1 MTQKPSELR
10 VFSKRLWVLR
20 ELRSA
25 ELFNQ
30 VLAVLLFAG
39 MLSIAFLEPRWY
51 ILTWFAFVPLLFAI
65 EGASLLKTYL
75 LGVLAGLML
84 FASATYWVADFV
96 NLARGKNELSN
107 LVVSFLY
114 WLYCA
119 QLIAI
124 LFVLLNWLRANTRIH
139 DFLLFPVLV
148 VTVTS
153 IFPMVFSMQLGQSQI
168 HFHYALQAIEFFGV
182 HALDAVIAL
191 FNIMFFHLVSSK
203 LHTTNSQ
210 KIHSD
215 FSWIMGMSTLIIWF
229 AYGIYAFHSWEE
241 EISTWETTTVGI
253 VQPNE
258 APSRKE
264 RNSYSGYS
272 KAYPPELDMSER
284 LASFDA
290 EIIIWPEASQ
300 KYYLDNAY
308 VRKAYQSSVEKMGA
322 SLLFQDT
329 QNIVD
334 LESTKE
340 HSKFNAAVMLND
352 NGKPAGRYNKIK
364 RIPFGEYIPLLPERS
379 YLRHWTEGYLGSFYA
394 DFTAGES
401 HQLFQ
406 HASIN
411 IIPLICYET
420 TFPRFV
426 AEAVKSTVKYADQT
440 NGTVLVGL
448 SNDGWF
454 NSTHQSNQH
463 VMASVLRA
471 VENRLPLIHVV
482 NNGPSI
488 AVNPNGKIIFESD
501 ANSAGGYL
509 VSVPHSNTAQG
520 SFYSRNS
527 SFFSFFIY
535 ACFLAFILRGLV
547 MVFQKQ

>member
-1 MTQKPSELR
+1 
-10 VFSKRLWVLR
+10 
-20 ELRSA
+20 
-25 ELFNQ
+25 
-30 VLAVLLFAG
+30 
-39 MLSIAFLEPRWY
+39 
-51 ILTWFAFVPLLFAI
+51 
-65 EGASLLKTYL
+65 
-75 LGVLAGLML
+75 
-84 FASATYWVADFV
+84 
-96 NLARGKNELSN
+96 
-107 LVVSFLY
+107 
-114 WLYCA
+114 
-119 QLIAI
+119 
-124 LFVLLNWLRANTRIH
+124 
-139 DFLLFPVLV
+139 
-148 VTVTS
+148 
-153 IFPMVFSMQLGQSQI
+153 
-168 HFHYALQAIEFFGV
+168 
-182 HALDAVIAL
+182 
-191 FNIMFFHLVSSK
+191 
-203 LHTTNSQ
+203 
-210 KIHSD
+210 
-215 FSWIMGMSTLIIWF
+215 MGMSTLIIWF

-340 HSKFNAAVMLND
+340 HSKFNAAVMLNK
-352 NGKPAGRYNKIK
+352 NGQPAGRYNKIK

-379 YLRHWTEGYLGSFYA
+379 RLRNWTEDYLGSFYA
-394 DFTAGES
+394 NFTAGES
-401 HQLFQ
+401 HQLFR
-406 HASIN
+406 HSSIN

-420 TFPRFV
+420 TFSKFV
-426 AEAVKSTVKYADQT
+426 AKAVWSTTKDADHS